1 MYTERR
7 RRTNKVLNNLQKSYF
22 CNAWLCSRGDSRART
37 KQTLHNEEHQIFCS
51 CFLLLFKEEMT
62 ERVKKSSPN
71 SISVFTSKKG
81 ILQKNQIK
89 TVNIGTAAKFDFIQ
103 GEAGKYFLDF
113 VCKHPSR
120 WTANTPKWP
129 LGEFFLTSIFSAS
142 QKKKFKNTCWYI
154 ISSYF
159 LCTNLQDIFKK
170 QLIIS
175 AIFAFL
181 MDIQKGDKKIIH
193 PVPLLF

>member
-1 MYTERR
+1 MPGFAAGGTAEQEQNKRYTM
-7 RRTNKVLNNLQKSYF
+7 KSIKY
-22 CNAWLCSRGDSRART
+22 
-37 KQTLHNEEHQIFCS
+37 FCS

-71 SISVFTSKKG
+71 STSVFTSKKG

-103 GEAGKYFLDF
+103 GEAGKYFPDF

-129 LGEFFLTSIFSAS
+129 LGEFFLTSFFLHPRKKNSKTPADTSFLLIF
-142 QKKKFKNTCWYI
+142 FVPI
-154 ISSYF
+154 FRISLKSNWSSVQSLHF
-159 LCTNLQDIFKK
+159 
-170 QLIIS
+170 
-175 AIFAFL
+175 
-181 MDIQKGDKKIIH
+181 
-193 PVPLLF
+193 